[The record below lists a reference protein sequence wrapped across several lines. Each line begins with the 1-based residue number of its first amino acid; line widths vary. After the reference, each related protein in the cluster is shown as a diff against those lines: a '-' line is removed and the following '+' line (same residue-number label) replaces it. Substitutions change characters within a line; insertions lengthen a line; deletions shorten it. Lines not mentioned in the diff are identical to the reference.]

1 MGCGYSTTKE
11 GEQPVRATFSRNID
25 NARSERKLQK
35 INGRLQPELDG
46 KMLENV
52 TPIEDEPLSKVNED
66 RINELLRNHFF
77 FYGLS
82 PSERSE
88 IVKKIVTCRTE
99 AGSYV
104 FKQGDLASAFF
115 IIAEGRVQVEIS
127 GSKKKI
133 LQKGDDFGELALIY
147 MAPRSAS
154 IKALT
159 SCQFWCITRAH
170 FR

>member
-1 MGCGYSTTKE
+1 MGCGYSTTRE
-11 GEQPVRATFSRNID
+11 GELPVKATFSRAAD
-25 NARSERKLQK
+25 NGRTERKLPK
-35 INGRLQPELDG
+35 INARLQPDLDG

-52 TPIEDEPLSKVNED
+52 TLAEDVPLTKAAED

-82 PSERSE
+82 AGERSE
-88 IVKKIVTCRTE
+88 VVRKMVACRAE
-99 AGSYV
+99 SGSYI

-127 GSKKKI
+127 GAKKKI
-133 LQKGDDFGELALIY
+133 LQKGDYFGELALIY

-154 IKALT
+154 IKVLT
-159 SCQFWCITRAH
+159 PSQFWCITRTT